1 MRLTHSEV
9 FSLAN
14 STKVTILYLWN
25 DRYLFYTDPF
35 NICRYK
41 TIRRQKINR
50 QLRKWCDVG
59 NDGKFVNGASC
70 IYTTDENY
78 KKEYERLIKSG
89 YNKLETTLADL
100 IRNGFWVG

>member
-14 STKVTILYLWN
+14 NTKVTILWSKI
-25 DRYLFYTDPF
+25 DRFLFYTDPF
-35 NICRYK
+35 NICHYK
-41 TIRRQKINR
+41 TIRRQKISQNHK
-50 QLRKWCDVG
+50 KWVDVG
-59 NDGKFVNGASC
+59 ADGKFVNGGSF

-89 YNKLETTLADL
+89 YNKLETTLTEL
-100 IRNGFWVG
+100 IRSGYKVG